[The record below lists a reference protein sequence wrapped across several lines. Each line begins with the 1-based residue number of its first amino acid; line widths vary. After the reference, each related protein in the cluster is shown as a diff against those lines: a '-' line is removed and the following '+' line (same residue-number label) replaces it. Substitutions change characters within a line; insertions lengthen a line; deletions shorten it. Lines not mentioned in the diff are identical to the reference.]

1 MSCRYAKTLRRIARE
16 EGIAISTEPYTKYGD
31 SAIIASL
38 GRRKYQALK
47 REGTASTSK
56 KEAECDYMFARH
68 TKRTYEL

>member
-47 REGTASTSK
+47 KRRHGKHIK
-56 KEAECDYMFARH
+56 KGGRV
-68 TKRTYEL
+68 